1 MRTLIALVLLALAP
15 AVAVA
20 QSAAPVATQVKAPAV
35 LESLYA
41 PRDFGLQTDPQS
53 PDWRAAPRV
62 TIAQDYL
69 KQDVAGRP
77 TEVRSRWS
85 NGFLYLLFVCP
96 FETLNLKPGANPA
109 VETPSLWNWDVAEAF
124 IGWDADRITRYKELQ
139 VSPQGEWVD
148 LDIDRASPRTQQGM
162 AWNSGYLVQ
171 GRVDEVNK
179 VWYGAMQ
186 IPFGAIDT
194 RPPQVN
200 RTLRIG
206 LFRIAGVD
214 PARKFYAW
222 QPPGQKNFHVPQ
234 AFGSLKLV
242 Q

>member
-1 MRTLIALVLLALAP
+1 MRRLIAFLVVVLAP
-15 AVAVA
+15 AAASA
-20 QSAAPVATQVKAPAV
+20 QVDVPPAPPPAV

-41 PRDFGLQTDPQS
+41 PRDFGLQSDPAS
-53 PDWRAAPRV
+53 PDWRAAPVV

-69 KQDVAGRP
+69 KQPVAGRP
-77 TEVRSRWS
+77 TEVRSRWT

-96 FETLNLKPGANPA
+96 FETLNLKPGANPE

-124 IGWDADRITRYKELQ
+124 IGWDVDHIGKYKELQ

-148 LDIDRASPRTQQGM
+148 LDIDRESPRTQQGM
-162 AWNSGYLVQ
+162 KWNSGYLVQ
-171 GRVDEVNK
+171 GRIDEVNK

-206 LFRIAGVD
+206 LFRITGSE
-214 PARKFYAW
+214 PAKTFYAW
-222 QPPGQKNFHVPQ
+222 QPPGQKSFHVPQ
-234 AFGSLKLV
+234 AFGTLKLV